1 MALMRSD
8 IRHAE
13 NHPLLVVGLDRGE
26 AITAEAGAMV
36 TTAGAV
42 DIEAT
47 ERDNAGVLS
56 SLRRATDQRES
67 IRLVRFV
74 ADGGTGQVTLAPPL
88 PGDVIRTMTRNESV
102 YVVQAGSFL
111 GTHEDVTVNSTADTR
126 QPLRGTEGLSFL
138 ELAGSGPVF
147 LAGYGA
153 VEKHA
158 LDPSD
163 SFTVDTGHV
172 VAFTGD
178 VSYDLETVAGLKSNV
193 FQDEAVISHF
203 TGPGTVWVQTRSHES
218 HLAWIA
224 PHLLE
229 R

>member
-1 MALMRSD
+1 MRSD
-8 IRHAE
+8 IRHPE

-56 SLRRATDQRES
+56 SLRRATDQRDS
-67 IRLVRFV
+67 VSLVRFV
-74 ADGGTGQVTLAPPL
+74 AEGGSGQVTLAPPL
-88 PGDVIRTMTRNESV
+88 PGDIVRTMIPEESLF
-102 YVVQAGSFL
+102 VVQAGSYL
-111 GTHEDVTVNSTADTR
+111 GTHDEVIVNSTADTR
-126 QPLRGTEGLSFL
+126 QPLKGDEGLSFL
-138 ELAGSGPVF
+138 ELAGSGPAF

-153 VEKHA
+153 VEKHT
-158 LDPSD
+158 LDPSETV
-163 SFTVDTGHV
+163 TVDTGHV
-172 VAFTGD
+172 VAFTGN
-178 VSYDLETVAGLKSNV
+178 VSYDLETVTGLKSNV

-203 TGPGTVWVQTRSHES
+203 TGPGTVWIQTRSHES
-218 HLAWIA
+218 HLAWLT
-224 PHLLE
+224 PHILE